1 MRGYCQEPTR
11 RWWISGSAMTKGMG
25 MKARFRQCLPG
36 CGLAALVLLYGPQAQ
51 AVTTIKVTVTIVAPP
66 PCVINDN
73 NLIEVNFGN
82 DVMTTLIDGSYKKQ
96 PVVYSVECKNAPNNA
111 MKMQIQGN
119 SAVFDGDVLQ
129 TNKDD
134 LGVALL
140 RNGNRQ
146 PINTWVNFT
155 YPNLPT
161 FEAVPVKQA
170 GATLSGGAF
179 SAGATMKVEYQ

>member
-1 MRGYCQEPTR
+1 
-11 RWWISGSAMTKGMG
+11 
-25 MKARFRQCLPG
+25 MKATFRQCLPG
-36 CGLAALVLLYGPQAQ
+36 CGLAALVLLYGPLAQ
-51 AVTTIKVTVTIVAPP
+51 AASTVLKVTVTIVAPP
-66 PCVINDN
+66 PCVINNN

-82 DVMTTLIDGSYKKQ
+82 DVMTTRIDGSYKKQ

-111 MKMQIQGN
+111 MKMQIQGTG
-119 SAVFDGDVLQ
+119 AGFDSEVLQ
-129 TNKDD
+129 TNKDN

-146 PINTWVNFT
+146 PINGWINFT

-161 FEAVPVKQA
+161 LEAVLVKQA
-170 GATLSGGAF
+170 GATLGGGEF

>member
-1 MRGYCQEPTR
+1 
-11 RWWISGSAMTKGMG
+11 MT
-25 MKARFRQCLPG
+25 AAFRQYWPG
-36 CGLAALVLLYGPQAQ
+36 CGVAALMLFCSPVQ

-66 PCVINDN
+66 PCVINNN

-82 DVMTTLIDGSYKKQ
+82 DVMTTRIDGSYKKQ

-111 MKMQIQGN
+111 MKLQIQGV
-119 SAVFDGDVLQ
+119 SAGFDSEVLK
-129 TNKDD
+129 TNKDG

-161 FEAVPVKQA
+161 LEAVPVKQA
-170 GATLSGGAF
+170 GATLSGGEF

>member
-1 MRGYCQEPTR
+1 
-11 RWWISGSAMTKGMG
+11 
-25 MKARFRQCLPG
+25 MKAKFRQCLPG
-36 CGLAALVLLYGPQAQ
+36 CGLAALVLLYGQQVQ

-73 NLIEVNFGN
+73 NLIEVKFGN
-82 DVMTTLIDGSYKKQ
+82 DVMTTRIDGSYKKRQ
-96 PVVYSVECKNAPNNA
+96 VVYSVECKNAPNNA
-111 MKMQIQGN
+111 MKMKIQGTG
-119 SAVFDGDVLQ
+119 AGFDSDVLK
-129 TNKDD
+129 TNNDV

-155 YPNLPT
+155 YPKVPT

-179 SAGATMKVEYQ
+179 SAGATMTVEYQ

>member
-1 MRGYCQEPTR
+1 
-11 RWWISGSAMTKGMG
+11 

-36 CGLAALVLLYGPQAQ
+36 CGLAVLMYALQVQAGTSTRN
-51 AVTTIKVTVTIVAPP
+51 VYVTVTVVAPP
-66 PCVINDN
+66 SCVINNN

-82 DVMTTLIDGSYKKQ
+82 DVMTTRIDGSYKKQ
-96 PVVYSVECKNAPNNA
+96 PVVYSVKCQNAPNNA
-111 MKMQIQGN
+111 MKMQIQGTG
-119 SAVFDGDVLQ
+119 AGFDGEVLQ
-129 TNKDD
+129 TNKDG

-146 PINTWVNFT
+146 PINRWINFT

-161 FEAVPVKQA
+161 LEAVPVKQA

>member
-1 MRGYCQEPTR
+1 
-11 RWWISGSAMTKGMG
+11 
-25 MKARFRQCLPG
+25 MKARFREYLPG
-36 CGLAALVLLYGPQAQ
+36 CGLAALVLLYAPLVQA
-51 AVTTIKVTVTIVAPP
+51 ASTTIKVTVTIVAPP
-66 PCVINDN
+66 PCVINNN

-82 DVMTTLIDGSYKKQ
+82 DVMTSRIDGNYKKQ

-111 MKMQIQGN
+111 MKLQVQGT
-119 SAVFDGDVLQ
+119 AGFDSEVLK
-129 TNKDD
+129 TNKDG

-146 PINTWVNFT
+146 PINTWINFT

-161 FEAVPVKQA
+161 LEAVPVKQA

>member
-1 MRGYCQEPTR
+1 MARYGSIILLMALGGPAAAADNMRF
-11 RWWISGSAMTKGMG
+11 SGS
-25 MKARFRQCLPG
+25 L
-36 CGLAALVLLYGPQAQ
+36 
-51 AVTTIKVTVTIVAPP
+51 IAPP
-66 PCVINDN
+66 PCVINN
-73 NLIEVNFGN
+73 NDLIEVNFGN
-82 DVMTTLIDGSYKKQ
+82 DVMTTRIDGSYKKQ

-155 YPNLPT
+155 YPNMPT

>member
-1 MRGYCQEPTR
+1 
-11 RWWISGSAMTKGMG
+11 
-25 MKARFRQCLPG
+25 MKARLIRYLPG
-36 CGLAALVLLYGPQAQ
+36 CGLAALVLFGPLAQ
-51 AVTTIKVTVTIVAPP
+51 AASTVIKVTVTIVAPP

-82 DVMTTLIDGSYKKQ
+82 DVMTTRIDGSYKKQ

-111 MKMQIQGN
+111 MKMQIQGTG
-119 SAVFDGDVLQ
+119 AGFDSDVLQ

-155 YPNLPT
+155 YPNMPT

-170 GATLSGGAF
+170 GATLSGGVF

>member
-1 MRGYCQEPTR
+1 
-11 RWWISGSAMTKGMG
+11 
-25 MKARFRQCLPG
+25 MKAKFRQCFPV
-36 CGLAALVLLYGPQAQ
+36 CGMAALMMLYAPLLQA
-51 AVTTIKVTVTIVAPP
+51 ASTTIKVTVTIVAPP
-66 PCVINDN
+66 PCVINNN

-82 DVMTTLIDGSYKKQ
+82 DVMTTRIDGSYKKQ

-111 MKMQIQGN
+111 MKLQIQGV
-119 SAVFDGDVLQ
+119 SAGFDSEVLK
-129 TNKDD
+129 TNKDG

-146 PINTWVNFT
+146 PINSWVNFT

-161 FEAVPVKQA
+161 LEAVPVKQA
-170 GATLSGGAF
+170 GANLSSGEF

>member
-1 MRGYCQEPTR
+1 
-11 RWWISGSAMTKGMG
+11 
-25 MKARFRQCLPG
+25 MKARLRRYLPS
-36 CGLAALVLLYGPQAQ
+36 CGLLALMMLYGPQAQ
-51 AVTTIKVTVTIVAPP
+51 VQAATTIKVTVTIVAPP
-66 PCVINDN
+66 PCVINNN

-82 DVMTTLIDGSYKKQ
+82 DVMTTRIDGSYKKQ

-111 MKMQIQGN
+111 MKLQVQGT
-119 SAVFDGDVLQ
+119 AGFDSEVLK
-129 TNKDD
+129 TNKDG

-146 PINTWVNFT
+146 PINTWINFT

-161 FEAVPVKQA
+161 LEAVPVKQA

>member
-1 MRGYCQEPTR
+1 
-11 RWWISGSAMTKGMG
+11 
-25 MKARFRQCLPG
+25 MKARLRRYFPG
-36 CGLAALVLLYGPQAQ
+36 CGLAALMLVGPLAQ
-51 AVTTIKVTVTIVAPP
+51 AASTVIKVTVTIVAPP
-66 PCVINDN
+66 PCVINNN
-73 NLIEVNFGN
+73 NLIEVNFGS
-82 DVMTTLIDGSYKKQ
+82 DVMTTRIDGSYKKQ
-96 PVVYSVECKNAPNNA
+96 PIVYSVECKNAPNNA
-111 MKMQIQGN
+111 MKMQIQGIG
-119 SAVFDGDVLQ
+119 AGFDGDVLK

-146 PINTWVNFT
+146 PINHWVNFT

-161 FEAVPVKQA
+161 LEAVPVRQA

>member
-1 MRGYCQEPTR
+1 
-11 RWWISGSAMTKGMG
+11 
-25 MKARFRQCLPG
+25 MKAKLKRYLPG
-36 CGLAALVLLYGPQAQ
+36 CGLASLVLLYCSQVQ

-66 PCVINDN
+66 PCVINNN

-82 DVMTTLIDGSYKKQ
+82 DVMTTRIDGSYKKQ

-119 SAVFDGDVLQ
+119 SAGFDGEVLK

-155 YPNLPT
+155 YPNLPK

-179 SAGATMKVEYQ
+179 SAGATMQVEYQ

>member
-1 MRGYCQEPTR
+1 MMAAFR
-11 RWWISGSAMTKGMG
+11 RY
-25 MKARFRQCLPG
+25 LPG
-36 CGLAALVLLYGPQAQ
+36 CGMAVFMLLSSPVQAA
-51 AVTTIKVTVTIVAPP
+51 TSIKVTVTIVAPP
-66 PCVINDN
+66 PCVINNN

-82 DVMTTLIDGSYKKQ
+82 DVMTTRIDGSYKKQ

-111 MKMQIQGN
+111 MKLQIQGV
-119 SAVFDGDVLQ
+119 SAGFDSEVLK
-129 TNKDD
+129 TNKDG

-146 PINTWVNFT
+146 PINSWVNFT

-161 FEAVPVKQA
+161 LEAVPVKQA
-170 GATLSGGAF
+170 GATLSGGEF

>member
-1 MRGYCQEPTR
+1 MMAAFR
-11 RWWISGSAMTKGMG
+11 RY
-25 MKARFRQCLPG
+25 LPG
-36 CGLAALVLLYGPQAQ
+36 CGVAVLMLLGSPVRAA
-51 AVTTIKVTVTIVAPP
+51 TSIKVTVTIVAPP
-66 PCVINDN
+66 PCVINNN

-82 DVMTTLIDGSYKKQ
+82 DVMTTRIDGSYKKQ
-96 PVVYSVECKNAPNNA
+96 SVLYSVECKNAPNNA

-119 SAVFDGDVLQ
+119 SAVFDRDVLQ
-129 TNKDD
+129 TNKND
-134 LGVALL
+134 LGIALL
-140 RNGNRQ
+140 RNGNRE

-155 YPNLPT
+155 YPNLPK

>member
-1 MRGYCQEPTR
+1 
-11 RWWISGSAMTKGMG
+11 
-25 MKARFRQCLPG
+25 MKARLRGYLPG
-36 CGLAALVLLYGPQAQ
+36 CGLVALMVLYGPQAQ
-51 AVTTIKVTVTIVAPP
+51 AVATIKVTVTIVAPP
-66 PCVINDN
+66 PCVINNN

-82 DVMTTLIDGSYKKQ
+82 DVMTTRIDGSYKKQ
-96 PVVYSVECKNAPNNA
+96 SVLYSVECKNASNNA

-119 SAVFDGDVLQ
+119 SAVFDSEVLQ

-134 LGVALL
+134 LGIALL

-146 PINTWVNFT
+146 PLNAWLNFT

-161 FEAVPVKQA
+161 LEAVLVKQA
-170 GATLSGGAF
+170 GATLSGGVF

>member
-1 MRGYCQEPTR
+1 
-11 RWWISGSAMTKGMG
+11 
-25 MKARFRQCLPG
+25 MKVRFRQFLPG
-36 CGLAALVLLYGPQAQ
+36 SGLAAFILFGSLAQ
-51 AVTTIKVTVTIVAPP
+51 AASTVVRVTVTIVAPP
-66 PCVINDN
+66 SCVINNN
-73 NLIEVNFGN
+73 NLIEVSFGN
-82 DVMTTLIDGSYKKQ
+82 DVMTTRIDGSYKKQ
-96 PVVYSVECKNAPNNA
+96 RVVYSVECKNAPNNA
-111 MKMQIQGN
+111 MKMRIQGTGAGFN
-119 SAVFDGDVLQ
+119 RDVLR

-140 RNGNRQ
+140 RNGNQQ

-179 SAGATMKVEYQ
+179 SAGATMTVEYQ

>member
-1 MRGYCQEPTR
+1 
-11 RWWISGSAMTKGMG
+11 
-25 MKARFRQCLPG
+25 MKAKLKWYLPG
-36 CGLAALVLLYGPQAQ
+36 CGLAALVLLCGPQVQ

-82 DVMTTLIDGSYKKQ
+82 DVITTRIDGSYKKQ
-96 PVVYSVECKNAPNNA
+96 PVVYSAGCINALNNA
-111 MKMQIQGN
+111 MKMQIQGTGA
-119 SAVFDGDVLQ
+119 SFDSDVLK
-129 TNKDD
+129 TNRDD

-146 PINTWVNFT
+146 PINAWVNFT
-155 YPNLPT
+155 YPVLPT
-161 FEAVPVKQA
+161 FEAVPVKRA

-179 SAGATMKVEYQ
+179 SAGATMMVEYQ